1 MYRTHAEPNWRTTGW
16 GQPEIE
22 KTEMKSKQDW
32 FCLLVVFLTLSAL
45 SALVIFGIFHLPLEF
60 GLLFLAFATIS
71 VLMNICNIVCKC
83 CVKKKA
89 LDTQTGTRNETR
101 TRTRNRIGNGTT
113 GNLNEFILYD
123 SNRGSILETSNLP
136 ISNHFSTNNY
146 AIPTISRPTL
156 DYLSSLRWDFESRV
170 ADSNRL
176 PIYLSDTLSE
186 PSNSVGANDP
196 SAPPLEGSLFLPSY
210 DEVINQSNYEIEE
223 EPPPTYDEVVLKINS
238 NL

>member
-71 VLMNICNIVCKC
+71 VLMNICNIICKC

-123 SNRGSILETSNLP
+123 SNRGSVLETSNLP
-136 ISNHFSTNNY
+136 SPNHFSTYNY
-146 AIPTISRPTL
+146 TIPTIS
-156 DYLSSLRWDFESRV
+156 S
-170 ADSNRL
+170 
-176 PIYLSDTLSE
+176 IYLSDTLSE
-186 PSNSVGANDP
+186 PSNSVGANVP

-238 NL
+238 NLWPKIKMLSK